1 MFLKLARHSISRAD
15 FYRIGDMKKQEAF
28 DFLSRRGV
36 SSNLHEK
43 CYQLAGGRINHLKM
57 LTANLID
64 KKLSFEG
71 NEINEY

>member
-1 MFLKLARHSISRAD
+1 
-15 FYRIGDMKKQEAF
+15 MKKQEAF